1 MEAGDEE
8 IGRAGRVMVRK
19 SGFLEATELFYHYA
33 KLSLKVTLEFKLDR
47 SMITLAIFCR
57 EMIAVVVM
65 LLILARFLHIR
76 GWDVNQLFFLYSFLF
91 LSYSLFVFIFAGVRD
106 FDQLVHSGEFDR
118 YLTRPRGL
126 MFQVIASK
134 IDLPATVGHGI
145 VGAILFMNTA
155 FSVGIQWTTQNI
167 LFYAS
172 VVVGGAVIQ
181 ASIFMLTACM
191 SFWAIRIEN
200 IRNLIFFNARRI
212 AGYPISFY
220 PSLIQKM
227 LIFIVPFS
235 FVNYFPTQY
244 FIRKDDMELFW
255 DGFMYL
261 TPVVGV
267 LMFVVVSLF
276 WRFGIRHY
284 SSSGNAMY

>member
-1 MEAGDEE
+1 M
-8 IGRAGRVMVRK
+8 MNLLYQY
-19 SGFLEATELFYHYA
+19 S

-76 GWDVNQLFFLYSFLF
+76 GWDMNQLFFLYSFLF

-126 MFQVIASK
+126 LFQVIASK
-134 IDLPATVGHGI
+134 IDLPATLGHGV
-145 VGAILFMNTA
+145 VGLLLFMNTA
-155 FSVGIQWTTQNI
+155 FSVGIIWNASNI
-167 LFYAS
+167 LFYIS
-172 VVVGGAVIQ
+172 VIVGGAVIQ
-181 ASIFMLTACM
+181 ASIFMLTAVM

-200 IRNLIFFNARRI
+200 VRNLIFFNARRI

-244 FIRKDDMELFW
+244 FIRREDMELFW
-255 DGFMYL
+255 DGFMYM

-276 WRFGIRHY
+276 WRIGVRSY

>member
-1 MEAGDEE
+1 
-8 IGRAGRVMVRK
+8 VRN
-19 SGFLEATELFYHYA
+19 SGFLESLNVFYQYS
-33 KLSLKVTLEFKLDR
+33 KLSLKVMLEFKLDR

-76 GWDVNQLFFLYSFLF
+76 GWDMNQLFFLYSFLF
-91 LSYSLFVFIFAGVRD
+91 ISYSLFVFIFAGVRD

-118 YLTRPRGL
+118 YLIRPRGL
-126 MFQVIASK
+126 LFQVVASK
-134 IDLPATVGHGI
+134 IDLPATLGHGV
-145 VGAILFMNTA
+145 VGVILFMNTA
-155 FSVGIQWTTQNI
+155 FSVGITWNMQNI
-167 LFYAS
+167 LFYIS

-220 PSLIQKM
+220 PAFIQKM

-235 FVNYFPTQY
+235 FVNYFPAQF
-244 FIRKDDMELFW
+244 FIRKEDMNLFW
-255 DGFMYL
+255 DGFMYM

-267 LMFVVVSLF
+267 VMFVVVSLF
-276 WRFGIRHY
+276 WRFGVRSY
-284 SSSGNAMY
+284 SSSGNALY